1 MRTLE
6 GSPLLLYRYTKA
18 LYCASVNLYLF
29 AVFFILVNTIVD
41 IRYNYWS
48 CKHFNKF

>member
-18 LYCASVNLYLF
+18 LYWSSVNLYLF